1 MRRIV
6 KGIGVLVPAVLLTA
20 TGCVATRNWV
30 QETVGK
36 RATEI
41 DQRVTTVDTERRQDA
56 SRIDKQTQ
64 RLDGVEVSV
73 RDGSQR
79 LEGIGKQVQGLE
91 APWAR

>member
-1 MRRIV
+1 MRRII

-20 TGCVATRNWV
+20 TGCVATRSWV

-36 RATEI
+36 RATDI
-41 DQRVTTVDTERRQDA
+41 DQRVTTVDAERRQDSA
-56 SRIDKQTQ
+56 RIDTQTK

-79 LEGIGKQVQGLE
+79 L
-91 APWAR
+91 